1 MSLFDVTDL
10 AEVTSPLFP
19 SEQRRLLQPAPGRG
33 AQKKARG
40 ALCRHGVRNSP
51 ASAAKGHGRTRTPL
65 DKAEIGKRA
74 GSVLHHFKMG
84 KHNSLAIGEGTFSFA
99 RKDEAIRREKV
110 LGGFYVILTSKPRDR
125 LSTDDTLRSYKSLAQ
140 VDEVFRSLKGLDLL
154 IRPIWLRTEDHVKAH
169 VFLCFLAYHW
179 SGTCERPRRR
189 SPQRQRRDVPCGRP
203 HRPDLHGRRKQPASR
218 PRVFL
223 SAPRV

>member
-1 MSLFDVTDL
+1 
-10 AEVTSPLFP
+10 
-19 SEQRRLLQPAPGRG
+19 
-33 AQKKARG
+33 
-40 ALCRHGVRNSP
+40 
-51 ASAAKGHGRTRTPL
+51 
-65 DKAEIGKRA
+65 
-74 GSVLHHFKMG
+74 MG

-110 LGGFYVILTSKPRDR
+110 LGGFYVILTSEPRDR
-125 LSTDDTLRSYKSLAQ
+125 LSTDDALRSYKSLAQ

-189 SPQRQRRDVPCGRP
+189 SPQRERRDIPCGRP
-203 HRPDLHGRRKQPASR
+203 HRPDLHGKRKQPASR

-223 SAPRV
+223 SAPRVQTHMFPSPAGSFRRRRLFYPIMANAEKNADRQAKKPPCGEKNEPFT